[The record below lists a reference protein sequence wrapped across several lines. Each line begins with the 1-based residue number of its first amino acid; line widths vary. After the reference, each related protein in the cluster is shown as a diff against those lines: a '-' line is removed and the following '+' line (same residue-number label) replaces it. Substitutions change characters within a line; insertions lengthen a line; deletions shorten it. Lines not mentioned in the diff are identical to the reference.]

1 MMKIKLRFCLVILF
15 ALFLNI
21 SWSQIPVGYYTN
33 ATGLSGENLRTAL
46 KTIIST
52 GHVKIPYTSTSFDIW
67 NAYEFTDVRPS
78 APTVIWDMY
87 SDRPGSTPV
96 YSYTL
101 FTSQCG
107 NASAEGNCYSREHC
121 FPKSWW
127 GGADNATNQQYSDL
141 HHLFPS
147 DQYVNAKKSNYPIGK
162 VNSSA
167 VSWTSTNGSKV
178 GNCGVTGYTGFVFEP
193 IDEYKGDFARAY
205 LYIIT
210 RYKDQVSGWV
220 TANSTTQIA
229 DIITGTQ
236 YKPWFLNMLLEWTTN
251 DPVSAKEIARND
263 AIYYQ
268 TPQHNR
274 NPFVDH
280 PEYVTAIWG
289 APLVVVA
296 PVATAATSVTANS
309 FVANWNTVSTA
320 TDGYLLDVSTTPNF
334 SNAYTQNTTDLLF
347 SEYVEGTGSNRYIE
361 IYNGTG
367 ASVNLSNYRLQLFL
381 NGSTVAS
388 VTNQLSGTL
397 ANGATVVYRNVNAT
411 IYSGTAASSTSV
423 DFTGDDA
430 IALFKISTN
439 SYVDIFGRIGE
450 DPGTAWINGT
460 STTLD
465 KTLVRLPTI
474 TSGVTINPTSGFPTL
489 VTQWTTADLDDVSDI
504 GIHSFNTINLV
515 DSYVAGYQSKP
526 IAGQSTNSSIVNGL
540 TASTIYYYRVR
551 AKNGT
556 VISVNSNTIATPC
569 SSLVTPSFASVGAS
583 CPGSVLAPLPTTST
597 NGIVGTWS
605 PVLNNMVTTDYT
617 FTPTAGQ
624 CATPTSTTITIGC
637 GAIVNLKFFIQDYY
651 DIGTRAM
658 RPVRLNQGI
667 GVSATD
673 VEDVTVT
680 LYNALDLSMVATTT
694 AMLQTNGS
702 AVCNFTSLPNGSY
715 YIAVYGRNFIETWSN
730 TPQIIGNTAL
740 TYDFS
745 NASSK
750 AYGNN
755 MNQIDT
761 DVWAFYSG
769 DINQDDSI
777 DNSDSSEIFLDI
789 ENSSFGVLASDLNG
803 DGAVDNADTDS
814 FYTNIENSF
823 YSKQPL

>member
-1 MMKIKLRFCLVILF
+1 MMVKLRFYLVVLF
-15 ALFLNI
+15 ALFINI
-21 SWSQIPVGYYTN
+21 SWSQIPSGYYTS
-33 ATGLSGENLRTAL
+33 ATGLSGENLRTTL

-52 GHVKIPYTSTSFDIW
+52 GHVKLPYTSTSFDVW

-78 APTVIWDMY
+78 TPTIIWDMY
-87 SDRPGSTPV
+87 SDRPASTPA
-96 YSYTL
+96 YAYTL

-127 GGADNATNQQYSDL
+127 GGADNATNPQYTDL

-178 GNCGVTGYTGFVFEP
+178 GNCGVSGYSAFVFEP

-220 TANSTTQIA
+220 TANATTQIA
-229 DIITGTQ
+229 DIITGNQ
-236 YKPWFLNMLLEWTTN
+236 YKPWFLNMLLDWCTN
-251 DPVSAKEIARND
+251 DPVSVKEIARNN

-280 PEYVTAIWG
+280 PEYVSAIWG
-289 APLVVVA
+289 APLVVAV
-296 PVATAATSVTANS
+296 PVATAATTVVANS
-309 FVANWNTVSTA
+309 FVANWNPVSNA
-320 TDGYLLDVSTTPNF
+320 TDGYLLDVSTKPNF
-334 SNAYTQNTTDLLF
+334 SNAYAQTTADLLF
-347 SEYVEGTGSNRYIE
+347 SEYVEGSGSNKYIE

-367 ASVNLSNYRLQLFL
+367 ASVNLSDYRLQLFL

-397 ANGATVVYRNVNAT
+397 ANGATVVYKNLSST
-411 IYSGTAASSTSV
+411 IYSGTTVSSTSV
-423 DFTGDDA
+423 DFSGDDA
-430 IALFKISTN
+430 IALFKISSN

-465 KTLVRLPTI
+465 KTLVRLPTV
-474 TSGVTINPTSGFPTL
+474 TSGVTINPASGFPTL
-489 VTQWTTADLDDVSDI
+489 VTQWTIADLDDVSDL
-504 GIHSFNTINLV
+504 GIHSFDTINLV
-515 DSYVAGYQSKP
+515 DSYVSGYQAKP
-526 IAGQSTNSSIVNGL
+526 IAGQSTTSATVIGL
-540 TASTIYYYRVR
+540 NASTMYYYRLR

-556 VISVNSNTIATPC
+556 VISANSNTIATPC
-569 SSLVTPSFASVGAS
+569 SSLVTPSFASVGPS
-583 CPGSVLAPLPTTST
+583 CPGSILAPLPTTST

-605 PVLNNMVTTDYT
+605 PALNNIVTTTYT
-617 FTPTAGQ
+617 FTPTTGQ
-624 CATPTSTTITIGC
+624 CATTSNITITIGC
-637 GAIVNLKFFIQDYY
+637 AAIVNLKFFVQDYY

-658 RPVRLNQGI
+658 RPVRLNQGA
-667 GVSATD
+667 GGSTTD
-673 VEDVTVT
+673 VENVTVT
-680 LYNALDLSMVATTT
+680 LHNAVDLSVVGTTT
-694 AMLQTNGS
+694 TMLQTNGA
-702 AVCNFTSLPNGSY
+702 AVCTFTSLPSGSY
-715 YIAVYGRNFIETWSN
+715 YIAVNGNNFIETWSN
-730 TPQIIGNTAL
+730 EPQIIGNTAL
-740 TYDFS
+740 NYDFS

-755 MNQIDT
+755 MGQIDT
-761 DVWAFYSG
+761 GVWAFYSG

-777 DNSDSSEIFLDI
+777 DSSDTSDLFYDI
-789 ENSSFGVLASDLNG
+789 DHSSFGILTTDING
-803 DGAVDNADTDS
+803 DGTVDNSDTDT
-814 FYTNIENSF
+814 FFFNIENSF
-823 YSKQPL
+823 YSKQP